1 MKVLKL
7 SGLPIRLTKHYVL
20 FFFFYLFSTFKF
32 SLIKV
37 LDNKGT
43 LYKGTLGAQSKLVCV
58 EEAKFCFAS
67 GKFGTVYTVFFLI
80 IKERANAAEL

>member
-1 MKVLKL
+1 MKVLNL
-7 SGLPIRLTKHYVL
+7 SGLHTLDETL
-20 FFFFYLFSTFKF
+20 CSFFGLFSTFQF

-58 EEAKFCFAS
+58 EEAKFRFAS
-67 GKFGTVYTVFFLI
+67 GKFGTIYTAFFLI

>member
-1 MKVLKL
+1 M
-7 SGLPIRLTKHYVL
+7 
-20 FFFFYLFSTFKF
+20 FFFSDLFSTFKF

-58 EEAKFCFAS
+58 EEAKFRFAS
-67 GKFGTVYTVFFLI
+67 GKFGTVYTAFFLI